1 MIRCPKC
8 DGSNVK
14 VIDSRATDAGR
25 QVRRRRHCHDCRL
38 RFTTYE
44 VVDTKSLSP
53 VPFIDVD
60 ASSGIGD
67 SVFVADQAGGWHRA
81 A

>member
-8 DGSNVK
+8 SEFNVK
-14 VIDSRATDAGR
+14 TIDSRATNAGR
-25 QVRRRRHCHDCRL
+25 QVRRRRHCNACAY

-44 VVDTKSLSP
+44 VVDSRSSAPL
-53 VPFIDVD
+53 PFIDVD
-60 ASSGIGD
+60 ASSGVWD
-67 SVFVADQAGGWHRA
+67 SVFVASIEGGWHRA